1 MIKEFVQNGCRFMA
15 AVKNTDNISVF
26 KIEVEDGVDTVIL
39 DGFQSVIIGR
49 KAEFVFPCVTTLII
63 GQSVLY
69 IDIPNEMF
77 PNVRNVISHSEIF
90 KTADMLISNGN
101 MSAMV
106 DYRPRLL
113 NTFCRTE
120 DEVVDLSGIKK
131 ISDYAFSGCLS
142 TNIIN
147 DEEIENTGI
156 NAFYGSAVFDSEPV
170 DGVYMAG
177 NMIVGIS
184 EQAKEIIIPE
194 YATYYFANC
203 FGTIA
208 ARDIYSKC
216 DRVIVRN
223 CRLYFKNTRV
233 RSQPKEIVI
242 DDDYEFTEAE
252 MYNYVIQSNLESIVF
267 TEKNKSFTTYD
278 GILYDKDG
286 KTLIACPPR
295 KSGTVKIKEGTK
307 GIGHM
312 AFWGAMISKVEIPDS
327 VTKIGSRAFES
338 CVFLSEVKLSE
349 SIFAIL
355 DGCFENDGMLHHI
368 TVPDNVRK
376 IGQYAFR
383 DSGLMTIQL
392 GSNVESIWYAAFA
405 NTHIKELHVPAS
417 VKHLADIGAFRLTDL
432 YLESDG
438 IIPDN
443 TVNSIVQGV
452 RVQDDIRQSKDA
464 LRRPYV
470 RVHTPKRTI
479 YVPSY
484 AEATTLRQ
492 LNAAVNVHNEFPEGM
507 FLYAPNNLMRHQ
519 IAIDEYQHLGS
530 GYAKEHL
537 KNTLPDFVK
546 YYVNNNEE
554 GEIIDLLKLD
564 LIDSRDDFSEVYQ
577 NIPDKMLAAKAYLM
591 EMCKNFCA
599 EDFSC

>member
-1 MIKEFVQNGCRFMA
+1 M
-15 AVKNTDNISVF
+15 
-26 KIEVEDGVDTVIL
+26 
-39 DGFQSVIIGR
+39 
-49 KAEFVFPCVTTLII
+49 
-63 GQSVLY
+63 
-69 IDIPNEMF
+69 
-77 PNVRNVISHSEIF
+77 
-90 KTADMLISNGN
+90 
-101 MSAMV
+101 
-106 DYRPRLL
+106 
-113 NTFCRTE
+113 
-120 DEVVDLSGIKK
+120 
-131 ISDYAFSGCLS
+131 
-142 TNIIN
+142 
-147 DEEIENTGI
+147 
-156 NAFYGSAVFDSEPV
+156 
-170 DGVYMAG
+170 
-177 NMIVGIS
+177 
-184 EQAKEIIIPE
+184 
-194 YATYYFANC
+194 
-203 FGTIA
+203 
-208 ARDIYSKC
+208 
-216 DRVIVRN
+216 
-223 CRLYFKNTRV
+223 
-233 RSQPKEIVI
+233 
-242 DDDYEFTEAE
+242 
-252 MYNYVIQSNLESIVF
+252 
-267 TEKNKSFTTYD
+267 
-278 GILYDKDG
+278 
-286 KTLIACPPR
+286 
-295 KSGTVKIKEGTK
+295 
-307 GIGHM
+307 
-312 AFWGAMISKVEIPDS
+312 
-327 VTKIGSRAFES
+327 
-338 CVFLSEVKLSE
+338 FLSEVKLSE

-417 VKHLADIGAFRLTDL
+417 VKHFADIGAFRLTDL

-452 RVQDDIRQSKDA
+452 RVQDDVRKSKDA

-492 LNAAVNVHNEFPEGM
+492 LNAAVNVHNEFPDSM

-564 LIDSRDDFSEVYQ
+564 LIDNWDDFSEVYQ
-577 NIPDKMLAAKAYLM
+577 NIPDKMIAAKAYLM
-591 EMCKNFCA
+591 EMCKNFCT

>member
-49 KAEFVFPCVTTLII
+49 TSEFVFPCVTTLII

-77 PNVRNVISHSEIF
+77 PNVRKVISHSEIF

-101 MSAMV
+101 MSAMA
-106 DYRPRLL
+106 DFKPRLL

-184 EQAKEIIIPE
+184 ERAKEIIIPE

-203 FGTIA
+203 FGAIA

-286 KTLIACPPR
+286 ETLIACPPR
-295 KSGTVKIKEGTK
+295 KRGTVK
-307 GIGHM
+307 
-312 AFWGAMISKVEIPDS
+312 V
-327 VTKIGSRAFES
+327 
-338 CVFLSEVKLSE
+338 
-349 SIFAIL
+349 IFS
-355 DGCFENDGMLHHI
+355 
-368 TVPDNVRK
+368 T
-376 IGQYAFR
+376 
-383 DSGLMTIQL
+383 
-392 GSNVESIWYAAFA
+392 
-405 NTHIKELHVPAS
+405 
-417 VKHLADIGAFRLTDL
+417 
-432 YLESDG
+432 LESG
-438 IIPDN
+438 
-443 TVNSIVQGV
+443 S
-452 RVQDDIRQSKDA
+452 
-464 LRRPYV
+464 L
-470 RVHTPKRTI
+470 
-479 YVPSY
+479 
-484 AEATTLRQ
+484 LRQ
-492 LNAAVNVHNEFPEGM
+492 ANVFP
-507 FLYAPNNLMRHQ
+507 A
-519 IAIDEYQHLGS
+519 
-530 GYAKEHL
+530 
-537 KNTLPDFVK
+537 
-546 YYVNNNEE
+546 
-554 GEIIDLLKLD
+554 
-564 LIDSRDDFSEVYQ
+564 
-577 NIPDKMLAAKAYLM
+577 
-591 EMCKNFCA
+591 
-599 EDFSC
+599 

>member
-15 AVKNTDNISVF
+15 AVKNTNDIRVF

-77 PNVRNVISHSEIF
+77 PNVRKVISHSEIF

-101 MSAMV
+101 MSAMA
-106 DYRPRLL
+106 DFKPRLL

-147 DEEIENTGI
+147 DDEIESSGV
-156 NAFYGSAVFDSEPV
+156 NAFYGSAVFDSDPV

-184 EQAKEIIIPE
+184 EQAKEIIIPKH
-194 YATYYFANC
+194 ATYYFANC
-203 FGTIA
+203 LGFFTSHN
-208 ARDIYSKC
+208 IYSKC
-216 DRVIVRN
+216 DRVIVKN
-223 CRLYFKNTRV
+223 CKLYFKNTKI
-233 RSQPKEIVI
+233 RSQPKEIII
-242 DDDYEFTEAE
+242 DDDYRFTEAE
-252 MYNYVIQSNLESIVF
+252 IFYYVIQSNLESIIF
-267 TEKNKSFTTYD
+267 TEKNKYFSTYD

-295 KSGTVKIKEGTK
+295 KNGTVKIKEGTK
-307 GIGHM
+307 VIGRM
-312 AFWGAMISKVEIPDS
+312 AFWGTMVSKIEIPDS
-327 VTKIGSRAFES
+327 VTKIGSKAFEN
-338 CVFLSEVKLSE
+338 CVFLSEVRLSK
-349 SIFAIL
+349 SISEIPNK
-355 DGCFENDGMLHHI
+355 CFENDGMLCHI
-368 TVPDNVRK
+368 TIPDNVRT
-376 IGQYAFR
+376 IGQRAFR
-383 DSGLMTIQL
+383 DSGLRTVRL
-392 GSNVESIWYAAFA
+392 GDNVEAIQDAAFT
-405 NTHIKELHVPAS
+405 NTYIEELNIPAS

-432 YLESDG
+432 YLESDD
-438 IIPDN
+438 IPDN

-452 RVQDDIRQSKDA
+452 RVQDDVRKSKDA

-484 AEATTLRQ
+484 AEATTLHQ
-492 LNAAVNVHNEFPEGM
+492 LNAAVNVHNAFPDCM
-507 FLYAPNNLMRHQ
+507 FGYAPNNLMRHK
-519 IAIDEYQHLGS
+519 IAVDEYKHLGS

-564 LIDSRDDFSEVYQ
+564 LIDNRDDFSEVYQ
-577 NIPDKMLAAKAYLM
+577 NIPDKMIAAKAYLM
-591 EMCKNFCA
+591 ETCKNFCA